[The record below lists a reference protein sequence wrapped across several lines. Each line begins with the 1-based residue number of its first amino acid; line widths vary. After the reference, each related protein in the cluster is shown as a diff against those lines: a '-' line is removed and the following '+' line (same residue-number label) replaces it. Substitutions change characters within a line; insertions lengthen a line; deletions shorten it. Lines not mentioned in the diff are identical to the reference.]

1 MDTLVKKAYENWN
14 QVVEYDGKS
23 LLSFKQLNNASQ
35 NELPMR
41 PIEYPNVMGGQMAP
55 QRFAVP
61 VPSQPSTLDPSLLM
75 PGELVYQS
83 FQLPFIECFGISQ
96 SNETSSPCISNL

>member
-1 MDTLVKKAYENWN
+1 MKKAYDNWN

-23 LLSFKQLNNASQ
+23 ILSFKQLNNASQ

-41 PIEYPNVMGGQMAP
+41 SIEYPNVLGQMAP
-55 QRFAVP
+55 QRFPVP

-75 PGELVYQS
+75 PG
-83 FQLPFIECFGISQ
+83 
-96 SNETSSPCISNL
+96 